1 MDNLFGD
8 LRFGARRRIR
18 ATACQAAA
26 EYAGRWGWTVALGG
40 SQARSGATARW
51 QGDGQPPIGDR
62 CDCGRPHCAAPGLHP
77 PHGADAREL
86 PPGATSHEAR
96 TLWDGTAEASVL
108 LPTGRSFDVLDVPE
122 PAGLRALVRLERMGT
137 QVGPVLAS
145 PAGRLLFFVARGTA
159 EKLPD
164 LLYRMGWDDAALDLS
179 CHGEGGYLAAP
190 PTVLPGLGP
199 MRWLRHPCRESAAR
213 PPEARLLLGT
223 LAYACHR
230 GRERVVAAEPAWLA
244 S

>member
-8 LRFGARRRIR
+8 LRFGSRRRTR
-18 ATACQAAA
+18 ATAYQAAA
-26 EYAGRWGWTVALGG
+26 EYAGRWGWTVALG
-40 SQARSGATARW
+40 SAPARTGPTTGLRP
-51 QGDGQPPIGDR
+51 GDL
-62 CDCGRPHCAAPGLHP
+62 CSCGRPRCAAPGLHP
-77 PHGADAREL
+77 PHGTAAREL
-86 PPGATSHEAR
+86 PPGAAPHEAR
-96 TLWDGTAEASVL
+96 ALWDGDPQASVL
-108 LPTGRSFDVLDVPE
+108 LPTGRGFDVLDVPE
-122 PAGLRALVRLERMGT
+122 AAGLRALVRLERMGT

-164 LLYRMGWDDAALDLS
+164 LLYRMGWDDAALDLG
-179 CHGEGGYLAAP
+179 CHGEGAYLAAP

-199 MRWLRHPCRESAAR
+199 MRWLRHPCRESASR

-223 LAYACHR
+223 IAYACHR
-230 GRERVVAAEPAWLA
+230 GRERAVAAEPAWLA

>member
-8 LRFGARRRIR
+8 LRFGSRRRTR
-18 ATACQAAA
+18 ATACLAAA

-40 SQARSGATARW
+40 SPARAHG
-51 QGDGQPPIGDR
+51 GPCP
-62 CDCGRPHCAAPGLHP
+62 CGRARCAAPGLHP
-77 PHGADAREL
+77 LPGRTAREL
-86 PPGATSHEAR
+86 PPGAAPQEAR
-96 TLWDGTAEASVL
+96 VLWDGEPEASLL

-137 QVGPVLAS
+137 QVGPVLATPS
-145 PAGRLLFFVARGTA
+145 RRLLFFVARGTA

-164 LLYRMGWDDAALDLS
+164 LLYRMGWDDAALDLG
-179 CHGEGGYLAAP
+179 CHGEGAYLAAP
-190 PTVLPGLGP
+190 PTTLTGLGQV
-199 MRWLRHPCRESAAR
+199 RWLRRPCRESAAR

-230 GRERVVAAEPAWLA
+230 GRERAVAAEPAWLA